1 MGTGEQKPSI
11 LSLEDGQKLSRPNEE
26 PTKPVINQK
35 TKKTPHGL
43 KYIFL
48 KGSESRGSSNTGLR
62 TEEGESKAGCKVV
75 CELDQ
80 PWSSQTF
87 GPTEF

>member
-35 TKKTPHGL
+35 TKKTHTDL
-43 KYIFL
+43 
-48 KGSESRGSSNTGLR
+48 NTYS
-62 TEEGESKAGCKVV
+62 SKAQNLGVPLT
-75 CELDQ
+75 LD
-80 PWSSQTF
+80 
-87 GPTEF
+87 